1 MAGKSYFDKRVSRLD
16 LVDEQSWINNNEI
29 RGFCAMFHVVT
40 VAYILSTCWL
50 RLQQDHYILDVAFFR
65 KTTADAGWMLVVWPL
80 CSLYCWTAWLLQQL
94 VLSGLHNVIRVFL
107 QHLTQSFMFLV
118 AAYLIL
124 SNDWGFSQTTFVTML
139 VLTHF
144 MKMHSY
150 TVSNRNMREEWLRQ
164 PGCNPYPSNLTAS
177 NFFWFMVAPAL
188 IYQPQYPYRPF
199 RHWYF
204 WSKILQVTLYLMM
217 VYVLTSELIYPIVQQ
232 AANCSYL
239 ECLVR
244 LIVPCICLVLFLFL
258 VIFDLIL
265 NLFAEMAGFADRDFY
280 GDWWNASSW
289 EEFNRKWNRP
299 VHLFLYQYVYL
310 ECFSRY
316 HWSAA
321 TSRFVTFL
329 FSALCHEMVISLVC
343 RVVRPY
349 MLGLMMFQLPLMII
363 CKPLS
368 QSKAG
373 LYMCWFGIAVGPP
386 LIITLYAKASHSV
399 L

>member
-1 MAGKSYFDKRVSRLD
+1 MATKSYFDKRVSRLD
-16 LVDEQSWINNNEI
+16 LADEQSWINNNEI
-29 RGFCAMFHVVT
+29 RGFCAMFHIVT
-40 VAYILSTCWL
+40 VSYILSTCWL
-50 RLQQDHYILDVAFFR
+50 RLQQDRSVLDVVFFR
-65 KTTADAGWMLVVWPL
+65 KMSADAGWMLAVWPI
-80 CSLYCWTAWLLQQL
+80 CSLYCWTAWLLQRL
-94 VLSGLHNVIRVFL
+94 TLAGISNVLRVFL
-107 QHLTQSFMFLV
+107 QHLTQTFMFVV
-118 AAYLIL
+118 AAYMIL
-124 SNDWGFSQTTFVTML
+124 TRDWGFTQSTFVTLL

-150 TVSNRNMREEWLRQ
+150 TVSNRNLREDWLRH
-164 PGCNPYPSNLTAS
+164 PGCNCYPTNLSVS

-188 IYQPQYPYRPF
+188 VYQPQYPTRPF
-199 RHWYF
+199 RPTYF
-204 WSKILQVTLYLMM
+204 CMKLLQLSLYLAML
-217 VYVLTSELIYPIVQQ
+217 YVLTSELIYPLLQQ
-232 AANCSYL
+232 AGRLAYL

-244 LIVPCICLVLFLFL
+244 LIVPCVCLVLFLFM

-265 NLFAEMAGFADRDFY
+265 NLFAELACFADRDFY
-280 GDWWNASSW
+280 RDWWNASSW

-299 VHLFLYQYVYL
+299 VHLFLYQYIYL

-329 FSALCHEMVISLVC
+329 FSAVCHEMVMALVC
-343 RVVRPY
+343 RIVRPY
-349 MLGLMMFQLPLMII
+349 LLGLMMFQLPLMII

-386 LIITLYAKASHSV
+386 LLITLYAKASTSLV
-399 L
+399 